1 LRFKILTCLLLIF
14 MLTSLIQ
21 AIELEIW
28 YVGWTNEFK
37 AVAQGIIEDQFS
49 AKTGIKVKVEPL
61 SWGDYYNKYLLSLA
75 SHDTPDIFVLGT
87 ETVDFGLR
95 GGIVDLAKF
104 KPAEFAQME
113 KQVFGSLMGPFSFR
127 NTRFGIPVSIGAMVA
142 AYRKDILTEMGMDIP
157 NEWEDIKKWQPKA
170 LAQKRTFGFH
180 YGSVQYDSVWGA
192 YTFITQ
198 NGGQLF
204 NPDGFSSALDKP
216 AAIKGFQEYISMFK
230 DHKFPHAGVG
240 IAPFVSGEW
249 LMITDGLWLYPN
261 LLQHAPQLKGKWVLD
276 LFPGTKQSDGSIHHG
291 SFASS
296 SVMSISIYSKHKEE
310 AWQFI
315 KWFTAAKTQTDIS
328 NVIREQV
335 PGSIWLPAN
344 KEALSKINI
353 DEDARKAFYGQLSH
367 SEPAPYAINVSVL
380 YRFVQFAVDKCI
392 LQNADPK
399 EAILKAAEEMNNEMA
414 RRKKEYARLLAT
426 L

>member
-1 LRFKILTCLLLIF
+1 MRLKILTSLLLVF
-14 MLTSLIQ
+14 MLTSLIY
-21 AIELEIW
+21 ATELTVW

-37 AVAQGIIEDQFS
+37 SVAQGIIDTQFG

-75 SHDTPDIFVLGT
+75 SRDTPDIFVLGT

-95 GGIVDLAKF
+95 GGLVDLAKF

-127 NTRFGIPVSIGAMVA
+127 NTRFGMPVSIGAMIS
-142 AYRKDILTEMGMDIP
+142 AYRKDILNEMGMDIP
-157 NEWEDIKKWQPKA
+157 NEWDDIKKWQPKA

-180 YGSVQYDSVWGA
+180 YGSVQYDSIWGA
-192 YTFITQ
+192 YTLITQ

-204 NPDGFSSALDKP
+204 NPDGFSSALNKP
-216 AAIKGFQEYISMFK
+216 ESIKGFQEYISLFK
-230 DHKFPHAGVG
+230 DYKFPQAGVG

-249 LMITDGLWLYPN
+249 LMLTDGIWLYPN

-276 LFPGTKQSDGSIHHG
+276 LIPGTKQKDGSIHHG
-291 SFASS
+291 SFVGS
-296 SVMSISIYSKHKEE
+296 SVMGISIYSKHKEE

-315 KWFTAAKTQTDIS
+315 KWFTTAKAQTDIS
-328 NVIREQV
+328 NGIREQV
-335 PGSIWLPAN
+335 PGSMWLPAN

-353 DEDARKAFYGQLSH
+353 DEDARKTFYGQLSH
-367 SEPAPYAINVSVL
+367 SEPAPYAINVAVL
-380 YRFVQFAVDKCI
+380 YRFVKFAVDRCI
-392 LQNADPK
+392 LENADPK
-399 EAILKAAEEMNNEMA
+399 AAILKAADDMNNEMA
-414 RRKKEYARLLAT
+414 RRKKEYARLLAS